1 MTATITRPNW
11 KKMLLQMLAGAMI
24 GGAAT
29 MAALMTWDDLD
40 PSDPAQMVAFVTG
53 MIYALMGTMV
63 GIGAIAPAAGARM
76 LNVED
81 VEDLRDQRTILGL
94 SAAACLFI
102 GLLFLT
108 LAAVPAGGNSGPFS
122 RQVAAVLAGVC
133 LVALIVLTLLTN
145 RRADASYQHGGV
157 VAGDAIEFRHLRWL
171 GGAGSPRL
179 RRVDR
184 AVGAHIRSCF
194 APAAC
199 DFLGQWQARA
209 DGVSEG
215 RVSI

>member
-11 KKMLLQMLAGAMI
+11 KKMLLQMLAGAVI

-122 RQVAAVLAGVC
+122 REVAAVLAGVC
-133 LVALIVLTLLTN
+133 LVALILLTLLTN
-145 RRADASYQHGGV
+145 RRVDELTLHISMEASSLAMQSSFVIFGGWAALAHLGFV
-157 VAGDAIEFRHLRWL
+157 EWIGPLALISGLALLQLLAIFWVSGKRGLMVSPKAG
-171 GGAGSPRL
+171 
-179 RRVDR
+179 
-184 AVGAHIRSCF
+184 
-194 APAAC
+194 
-199 DFLGQWQARA
+199 
-209 DGVSEG
+209 
-215 RVSI
+215 